1 VSYEIVKITPDT
13 PEWLA
18 ERLSSI
24 GASEVA
30 AVLGL
35 SKWQTPLSVY
45 NSKMGVPSDFPEE
58 LSYVTHASEDVVA
71 GWVTK
76 FHPEFG
82 TLEPGFMARSTL
94 APWLHATF
102 DRILLQPD
110 GSRIPLQIKT
120 GHQNAA
126 KSWDDGVPAEYRI
139 QEQLEMFVYGA
150 QTARL
155 VVMHGGRTFAHY
167 VIERDND
174 FLENFVI
181 PITREFWR
189 ENVLAKVAP
198 QPSTAAEAAAVW
210 PANDE
215 ETVEAT
221 EADLQDWVTYG
232 ALKAAAKGIDAELA
246 TVVFRLQQTMKTA
259 SQMTYNGA
267 PVFAWK
273 ESKPVSKFD
282 TTRFKLEHARLAKK
296 YISTVPPARPF
307 TRSTTNPV
315 KVTA

>member
-1 VSYEIVKITPDT
+1 MTYTIVKITPDT
-13 PEWLA
+13 PEWLE

-45 NSKMGVPSDFPEE
+45 NAKMGVPSDFPAE

-71 GWVTK
+71 GWVEA
-76 FHPEFG
+76 FHPEWG
-82 TLEPGFMARSTL
+82 TVEPGFMARSTA

-110 GSRIPLQIKT
+110 GTRIPLQIKT

-126 KSWDDGVPAEYRI
+126 KSWDDGVPADYQI
-139 QEQLEMFVYGA
+139 QEQIEMLVYGA

-155 VVMHGGRTFAHY
+155 VVMHGGRTFAFY
-167 VIERDND
+167 DIERDDD
-174 FLENFVI
+174 FLNNFVI
-181 PITREFWR
+181 PTTGEFWT

-198 QPSTAAEAAAVW
+198 QPYTSTEAAAVW
-210 PANDE
+210 PANEE

-221 EADLQDWVTYG
+221 
-232 ALKAAAKGIDAELA
+232 DAELEKWVA
-246 TVVFRLQQTMKTA
+246 YGGLLEDAKAVDVKIESLRFELQQTMKTA
-259 SQMTYNGA
+259 SRMTYNGA
-267 PVFAWK
+267 PLFAWK
-273 ESKPVSKFD
+273 ESKPVS
-282 TTRFKLEHARLAKK
+282 RFNLAQFKAD
-296 YISTVPPARPF
+296 YAEVAADYMTVSPPARPF
-307 TRSTTNPV
+307 TRSATNPV
-315 KVTA
+315 KATK